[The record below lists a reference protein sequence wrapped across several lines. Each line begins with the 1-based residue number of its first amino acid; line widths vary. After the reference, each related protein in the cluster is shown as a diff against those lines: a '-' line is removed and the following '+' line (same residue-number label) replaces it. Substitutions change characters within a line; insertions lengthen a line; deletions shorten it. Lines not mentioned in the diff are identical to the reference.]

1 MTSVAMTDAPHGH
14 VFHIT
19 ERGAFAAALESGV
32 YEAESLGAEG
42 FIHCS
47 TRAQVLRSAA
57 RFFGG
62 KSGLVL
68 LCLDVVRLGALLR
81 YESADGEEF
90 PHCYGPIPLEAI
102 PAVIDFP
109 CRADGSFELPQ
120 EIELLAD

>member
-1 MTSVAMTDAPHGH
+1 MTDAADRH

-19 ERGAFAAALESGV
+19 ERGAFAAALESGA
-32 YEAESLGAEG
+32 YEAESLQTEG

-68 LCLDVVRLGALLR
+68 LCIDSTRLATLLR
-81 YESADGEEF
+81 YEAADGEPF

-109 CRADGSFELPQ
+109 CRPDGSFELPH
-120 EIELLAD
+120 ELALLLD

>member
-1 MTSVAMTDAPHGH
+1 MTDAADRH

-19 ERGAFAAALESGV
+19 ERGAFSAALESGA
-32 YEAESLGAEG
+32 YETESLHAEG

-62 KSGLVL
+62 RPGLVL
-68 LCLDVVRLGALLR
+68 LCIDAVRLAAILR
-81 YESADGEEF
+81 YEAADGEPF

-109 CRADGSFELPQ
+109 CRPDGSFELPL
-120 EIELLAD
+120 ELALLTD

>member
-1 MTSVAMTDAPHGH
+1 MTDADRY

-19 ERGAFAAALESGV
+19 ERGAFAAALESSA
-32 YEAESLGAEG
+32 YEAESLQAVG

-47 TRAQVLRSAA
+47 TRAQILGSAA

-62 KSGLVL
+62 RSGLVL
-68 LCLDVVRLGALLR
+68 LCIDAERVAAQLR
-81 YESADGEEF
+81 YEAADGEAF

-109 CRADGSFELPQ
+109 CRPDGSFELPQ
-120 EIELLAD
+120 ELELFAD

>member
-1 MTSVAMTDAPHGH
+1 MTSAPDRH

-19 ERGAFAAALESGV
+19 ERGAFAAALESGA
-32 YEAESLGAEG
+32 YEADSLQSEG

-47 TRAQVLRSAA
+47 TRTQILRSAA

-62 KSGLVL
+62 RSGLVL
-68 LCLDVVRLGALLR
+68 LCIDAERVALLLR
-81 YESADGEEF
+81 YEAADGEAF

-109 CRADGSFELPQ
+109 CRPDGSFELPQ
-120 EIELLAD
+120 EVELLSE